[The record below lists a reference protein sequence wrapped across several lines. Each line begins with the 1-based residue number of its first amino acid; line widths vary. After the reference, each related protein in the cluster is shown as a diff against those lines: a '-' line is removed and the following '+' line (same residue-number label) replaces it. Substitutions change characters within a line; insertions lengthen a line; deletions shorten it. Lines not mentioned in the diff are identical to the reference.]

1 MHKLTFFPLGNA
13 DCCLFDLDNKKKILF
28 DYAHC
33 KDPENEDDLRI
44 DLAAALKADLDKD
57 KRDYYDVVAFTHAD
71 DDHIHGFSD
80 FFYLE
85 HAKKYQDEKRIK
97 INELWVPAA
106 LIVEEG
112 LEDEAAVLR
121 SEARHRFKAGKNI
134 RVFSRPERLKEWADK
149 EGINIEDRKSI
160 ISDAGQL
167 VPGFDKVSQGVEF
180 FVHSP
185 FAIHQ
190 EDKLIDHN
198 DSALIMQ
205 AIFSYSGVE
214 TKLFLSSDATYDI
227 LTDIVSITRYHK
239 RDDRLSWDVMKL
251 PHHCSYTAL
260 SEEKGK
266 DKTGPAK
273 EVKWLFEQGRE
284 KGHMVSTSD
293 IIPNGDT
300 EQPPH
305 RQAANYYKE
314 RAAAIKGEFI
324 VTMEFPKKSNLQP
337 LVIKVD
343 NYGATLIKTIAVG
356 GSAIISRSAPRAG

>member
-13 DCCLFDLDNKKKILF
+13 DCCLIDLDNKKKILF
-28 DYAHC
+28 DYANC

-44 DLAAALKADLDKD
+44 DLVAALKADLDKD

-106 LIVEEG
+106 LIIEEG

-160 ISDAGQL
+160 ITDAGQL
-167 VPGFDKVSQGVEF
+167 VPGFDKASQGVEF

-205 AIFSYSGVE
+205 AVFSYSGVE

-227 LTDIVSITRYHK
+227 LTDIVNITRYHK
-239 RDDRLSWDVMKL
+239 RDDRLSWDVMKI

-260 SEEKGK
+260 SDDKGK
-266 DKTGPAK
+266 DKTEPVK

-284 KGHMVSTSD
+284 KGLMVSTSD
-293 IIPNGDT
+293 IIPDEDT

-305 RQAANYYKE
+305 RRAANYYKE
-314 RAAAIKGEFI
+314 RATAIKGEFI
-324 VTMEFPKKSNLQP
+324 VTMEFPKKSNPQP

-356 GSAIISRSAPRAG
+356 GSDIISRSAQRAG

>member
-1 MHKLTFFPLGNA
+1 MHNLTFFPIGSA
-13 DCCLFDLDNKKKILF
+13 DCCRIDLDNKKKILF
-28 DYAHC
+28 DYANC
-33 KDPENEDDLRI
+33 KDPEDDKDLRI
-44 DLAAALKADLDKD
+44 DLAATLKADLDKE
-57 KRDYYDVVAFTHAD
+57 KKDYYDVVVFTHAD

-85 HAKKYQDEKRIK
+85 HAKKYQDNNRVK

-106 LIVEEG
+106 LIIEEG
-112 LEDEAAVLR
+112 LKDEAAVLR
-121 SEARHRFKAGKNI
+121 SEARYRFKIGKNI

-149 EGINIEDRKSI
+149 EGINIEDRKNI

-205 AIFSYSGVE
+205 AIFSYNNVE

-227 LTDIVSITRYHK
+227 LTDIVNITRYHK
-239 RDDRLSWDVMKL
+239 RDERLGWDVMKI
-251 PHHCSYTAL
+251 PHHCSYL
-260 SEEKGK
+260 SLNEEKGK
-266 DKTGPAK
+266 DKTEPVK
-273 EVKWLFEQGRE
+273 EVKWLFEQGGE
-284 KGHMVSTSD
+284 KGLLVSTSD
-293 IIPNGDT
+293 IIPDEDT

-314 RAAAIKGEFI
+314 RAVAIKGEFI
-324 VTMEFPKKSNLQP
+324 VTMEHPKKSNPQP
-337 LVIKVD
+337 LVITID
-343 NYGATLIKTIAVG
+343 NYGATFKKAIAIG
-356 GSAIISRSAPRAG
+356 GVDIISRQAPRAG

>member
-1 MHKLTFFPLGNA
+1 MHKLTFFPIGSA
-13 DCCLFDLDNKKKILF
+13 DCCLIDLDNKKKMLF
-28 DYAHC
+28 DYANL
-33 KDPENEDDLRI
+33 KDPEDDKDLRV

-57 KRDYYDVVAFTHAD
+57 KKDYYDVVAFTHAD

-85 HAKKYQDEKRIK
+85 HAKKYQDDKRIK

-112 LEDEAAVLR
+112 LKDEAAVLR

-160 ISDAGQL
+160 ITDAGQL
-167 VPGFDKVSQGVEF
+167 VPGFDKTSQGVEF

-190 EDKLIDHN
+190 EDKIIDHN

-205 AIFSYSGVE
+205 AVFSYSGVE

-227 LTDIVSITRYHK
+227 LTDIVNITGYHK
-239 RDDRLSWDVMKL
+239 RDDRLGWDLMKI

-260 SEEKGK
+260 SEEKGE
-266 DKTGPAK
+266 DKTEPVK
-273 EVKWLFEQGRE
+273 EVKWLFEQGGE
-284 KGHMVSTSD
+284 KGLLVSTSD
-293 IIPNGDT
+293 IIPNEDT

-314 RAAAIKGEFI
+314 RATAIKGEFI
-324 VTMEFPKKSNLQP
+324 VTMEFPKKSNPQP
-337 LVIKVD
+337 LVITVD
-343 NYGATLIKTIAVG
+343 NYGATLKKVIAVG
-356 GSAIISRSAPRAG
+356 GSDIISRSAPRAG